1 MIINNLNINKM
12 ELQEKREKIAM
23 LGGYKLITNF
33 PPHVWQNSYKKL
45 TSISFDKDK
54 MFGDLIRIVDDLE
67 HSHDLIIEVKR
78 SQCTIKKMHLT
89 SNKTIIDVD
98 GEGSKQTAIFEALC
112 QLEVGL

>member
-1 MIINNLNINKM
+1 MD
-12 ELQEKREKIAM
+12 LQEKREKIAQ

-67 HSHDLIIEVKR
+67 HNHNLIIEIKR

-89 SNKTIIDVD
+89 SHKTIIDVD